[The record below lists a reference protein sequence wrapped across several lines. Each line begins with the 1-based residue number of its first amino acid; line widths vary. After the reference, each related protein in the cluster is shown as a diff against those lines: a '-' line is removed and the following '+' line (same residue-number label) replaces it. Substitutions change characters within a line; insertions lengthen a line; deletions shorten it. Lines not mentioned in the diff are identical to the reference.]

1 MNDTKK
7 AVQFD
12 RIVTFL
18 NQISVLPTNKSED
31 YLDNDKLLKGVQDL
45 SAENKRKEEELRQI
59 KGEQQQVVDLKLKL
73 NKAKVKATE
82 IVNL

>member
-1 MNDTKK
+1 ML
-7 AVQFD
+7 F
-12 RIVTFL
+12 R
-18 NQISVLPTNKSED
+18 SNKSED